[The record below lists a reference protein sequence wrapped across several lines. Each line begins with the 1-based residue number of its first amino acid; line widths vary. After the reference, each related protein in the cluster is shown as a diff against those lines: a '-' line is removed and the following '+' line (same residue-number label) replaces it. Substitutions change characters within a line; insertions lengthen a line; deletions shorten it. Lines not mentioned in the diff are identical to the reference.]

1 MPIWLRKYTFHQ
13 MEEHYKK
20 EKEEY
25 DKASRKSKVKGPA
38 IKKPSYTSPFT
49 YLYKPHPSL
58 YYSFLSYSP
67 S

>member
-25 DKASRKSKVKGPA
+25 DKASRKSKVKGTA
-38 IKKPSYTSPFT
+38 IKKPA
-49 YLYKPHPSL
+49 
-58 YYSFLSYSP
+58 YSTKVRK
-67 S
+67 